1 MKINPAFLFERVG
14 HQVVVL
20 DSTTQTVIAVSDDS
34 ARVLGDLRN
43 GVEVSSDAP
52 GMLELIDQGIVLS
65 ASTSQL
71 SRRSLFVA
79 GGAVGAGSVLA
90 LGLPAA
96 AAASSPETTDSEVEP
111 GPTAPKPPAPELDGG
126 GGDGPEASEVDR
138 LFSIRLLNGQSYD
151 DLAETA
157 FSWGFTVGGDRFP
170 LAIDSQTPPQLEWTG
185 GAIPIPE
192 GARVGQNLT
201 ILVFAF
207 AGGALSDP
215 TEHIVDLDLDS
226 D

>member
-34 ARVLGDLRN
+34 ARVLSDLRN

-52 GMLELIDQGIVLS
+52 GMAELIDQGIVLS

-96 AAASSPETTDSEVEP
+96 AVASSLTPTKPPQPELENGEWDGNNNGGIPRLGRILGLEIQNFSAYGDSEP
-111 GPTAPKPPAPELDGG
+111 TFFWGYTADGPTFEFVRDGSTLEWDRGEDPQVEGPSNALDG
-126 GGDGPEASEVDR
+126 EA
-138 LFSIRLLNGQSYD
+138 L
-151 DLAETA
+151 
-157 FSWGFTVGGDRFP
+157 TV
-170 LAIDSQTPPQLEWTG
+170 
-185 GAIPIPE
+185 
-192 GARVGQNLT
+192 
-201 ILVFAF
+201 LVFASV
-207 AGGALSDP
+207 GGVLSDP
-215 TEHIVDLDLDS
+215 TPHVLDRFES
-226 D
+226 